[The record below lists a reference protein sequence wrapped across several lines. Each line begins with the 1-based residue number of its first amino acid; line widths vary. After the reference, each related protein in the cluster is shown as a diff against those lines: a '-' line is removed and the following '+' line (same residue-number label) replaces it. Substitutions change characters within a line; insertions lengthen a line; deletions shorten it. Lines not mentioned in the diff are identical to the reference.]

1 LHSGENFD
9 ILFIFRL
16 EVVVLGCGFVFC
28 GPLLPLFDGGSGAKS
43 KEMPVRQQGLEVYSK
58 QVLECNNK
66 GGGGIY

>member
-1 LHSGENFD
+1 LRSGENFN

-16 EVVVLGCGFVFC
+16 EVVILGCGFVFC

-43 KEMPVRQQGLEVYSK
+43 KEMLVCQQGLEVCSK
-58 QVLECNNK
+58 QVLEGNNK